1 MTKHLGERRPRIK
14 PCGALSVYVL
24 IVLSATLLRH
34 GEKMLIRYMC
44 WISAPFRSLP
54 SSPSLS
60 LPLSPSVC
68 LTDGRVVGTALPL
81 PLERHGACSEDPS
94 LCFTPF
100 PFPHSNFFFY
110 FFFSTTL
117 FLFQCHLFSLK
128 LKDEIQAGEQVFFF
142 HPSLTQA
149 TVHANLLIVFS

>member
-100 PFPHSNFFFY
+100 PSPHSIFFT
-110 FFFSTTL
+110 FFSP
-117 FLFQCHLFSLK
+117 LFSSFSVTSSAQNSKMKHKQGSNCFSSVWL
-128 LKDEIQAGEQVFFF
+128 G
-142 HPSLTQA
+142 SLTQEIA
-149 TVHANLLIVFS
+149 RASLLLVY